1 MSALR
6 LAALAVIL
14 GASPAILAAEI
25 QLRADRDQLKLGESV
40 QVTITVRGASQ
51 KPVVLPP
58 TVPYC
63 RIEQIEEKSGS
74 SRPAPAAGVRP
85 PPIGG
90 PAGAIGD
97 LERTIQGL
105 TDQMGKQGFGDS
117 FLLREYDGMLRDIRQ
132 QALEALNNRPATPGQ
147 RRNEFVF
154 RVTPERS
161 GTLQLSPFSVR
172 VGSVAHLTKSLTLTI
187 GPAATS
193 GDAAVNHKPEAPA
206 AAPLPFNL
214 PARGL
219 QLAAWQWGAVLFLT
233 PLLGAVYFLL
243 RSRKSRPA
251 ECRVAPTQSL
261 DWRREALRRLAGATT
276 AAETA
281 AGLVTYVRARCHLP
295 PGEITPT
302 EAAAALR
309 RVDVDATLAERT
321 AEILDRCA
329 SARYA
334 PQPVA
339 VFELELTHAGRQLAC
354 ELERRS

>member
-1 MSALR
+1 MSAR
-6 LAALAVIL
+6 WLAALAVIL
-14 GASPAILAAEI
+14 GTSPAIVAAEI
-25 QLRADRDQLKLGESV
+25 QLQADRDQLKLGESV
-40 QVTITVRGASQ
+40 QVTISVRGATQ
-51 KPVVLPP
+51 KPLVLAP

-63 RIEQIEEKSGS
+63 QIEQIEEKAGS
-74 SRPAPAAGVRP
+74 TRPAPAAGIRP
-85 PPIGG
+85 PPVGG

-105 TDQMGKQGFGDS
+105 TDRMGKQGFGDS

-147 RRNEFVF
+147 RRIEFVF
-154 RVTPERS
+154 RVTPQRS

-172 VGSVAHLTKSLTLTI
+172 VGSVVHLTKWLTLTI
-187 GPAATS
+187 GPAAS
-193 GDAAVNHKPEAPA
+193 GGDVAVNNKPAVPA

-219 QLAAWQWGAVLFLT
+219 QLAPWQWGAVLFLT
-233 PLLGAVYFLL
+233 PLLGAIYFLC
-243 RSRKSRPA
+243 RSRKHQPV
-251 ECRVAPTQSL
+251 ECRVGSTQAL

-276 AAETA
+276 AEETA
-281 AGLVTYVRARCHLP
+281 AGLATYVRARCHLP
-295 PGEITPT
+295 QGEITPT

-309 RVDVDATLAERT
+309 RIDVDGTLADRT

-329 SARYA
+329 SACYA
-334 PQPVA
+334 PKPVA

-354 ELERRS
+354 ELERR